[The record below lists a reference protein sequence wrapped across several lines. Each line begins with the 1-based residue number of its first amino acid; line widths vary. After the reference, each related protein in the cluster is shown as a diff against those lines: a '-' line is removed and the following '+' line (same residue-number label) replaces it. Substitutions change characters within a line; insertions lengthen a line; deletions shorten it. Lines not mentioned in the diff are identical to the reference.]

1 MTSLTIV
8 DDQPKPVVELPT
20 PDPLTPH
27 LSRID
32 GNFLALEKAIM
43 ELRAKPPKQRHRTGR
58 AARFDPDD
66 ARATPWLVGTT
77 VLFAL
82 AATAAAFSGQI
93 AMAPYTQMP
102 AYLYFLVPLFID
114 LPVALLGYMA
124 QVFRRRKQSA
134 KLTWGALI
142 FFTAVSSVVN
152 VVHVFSAADIIAGR
166 PLSVEDAV
174 GASIMGLA
182 PWIVLFSWEQLTR
195 LLVRPTGEKREI
207 EPTAPA
213 PRRATPTKRSPK

>member
-1 MTSLTIV
+1 MIV
-8 DDQPKPVVELPT
+8 DDETDTVPPEHAL
-20 PDPLTPH
+20 DIRPH
-27 LSRID
+27 LQRID
-32 GNFLALEKAIM
+32 ANFVRVEAAIVD
-43 ELRAKPPKQRHRTGR
+43 LRKKPPRPHHRTGR

-102 AYLYFLVPLFID
+102 PYLYFLVPLFID

-134 KLTWGALI
+134 RLTWSALV
-142 FFTAVSSVVN
+142 FFTAISSIVN
-152 VVHVFSAADIIAGR
+152 VVHVLSASGIIAGI
-166 PLSVEDAV
+166 PLTVEDAV
-174 GASIMGLA
+174 GAAIMGLA
-182 PWIVLFSWEQLTR
+182 PFIVLFSWEQLTR

-207 EPTAPA
+207 EPTPPA
-213 PRRATPTKRSPK
+213 PRRRPTRRSPK

>member
-8 DDQPKPVVELPT
+8 DDEPQQN
-20 PDPLTPH
+20 PLERH
-27 LSRID
+27 LARID
-32 GNFLALEKAIM
+32 GNFVRLEHAIV
-43 ELRAKPPKQRHRTGR
+43 ELRKKPAKQRHRSGR

-102 AYLYFLVPLFID
+102 SYLYFLVPLFID

-134 KLTWGALI
+134 KLTWGALVL
-142 FFTAVSSVVN
+142 FTAISSVVN
-152 VVHVFSAADIIAGR
+152 VVHVLSAAGIIAGA
-166 PLSVEDAV
+166 PLTVEDAV

-207 EPTAPA
+207 DPPAPA
-213 PRRATPTKRSPK
+213 PRRSPIRRSPK

>member
-1 MTSLTIV
+1 MIV
-8 DDQPKPVVELPT
+8 DDPTPQPDEQ
-20 PDPLTPH
+20 PDPLARH
-27 LSRID
+27 LARID
-32 GNFLALEKAIM
+32 GNFVRLEQAIM
-43 ELRAKPPKQRHRTGR
+43 DVRKQPPKPRPRSGR

-93 AMAPYTQMP
+93 AMAPYTRMP
-102 AYLYFLVPLFID
+102 EYLYFLVPLFID

-134 KLTWGALI
+134 KLTWSALVA
-142 FFTAVSSVVN
+142 FTAISSLVN
-152 VVHVFSAADIIAGR
+152 VVHVLSAAGIIAGA
-166 PLSVEDAV
+166 PLTVEDAV

-195 LLVRPTGEKREI
+195 LLVRPTGEKREP
-207 EPTAPA
+207 EDAPA
-213 PRRATPTKRSPK
+213 PRRRPTPKRSPK